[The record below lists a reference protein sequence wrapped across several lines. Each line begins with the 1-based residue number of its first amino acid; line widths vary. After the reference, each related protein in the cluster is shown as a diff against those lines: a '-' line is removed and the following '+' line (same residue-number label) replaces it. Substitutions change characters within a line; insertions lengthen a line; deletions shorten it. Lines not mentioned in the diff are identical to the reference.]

1 MCYNGPAPLGLRE
14 GAESYRIS
22 ALALTPSEK
31 QSEATH
37 PPSWQCIGIAIRV
50 GIVLRH
56 SADWKEYEQIF
67 SSPVTLST
75 LYRKNNRDKLRVFLG
90 CIEGARNKL
99 IGSSSIS
106 LVLADARIFPRA
118 ILCPDATFFRLR
130 RYMICG
136 FESKWERANSH
147 VSVMCVYLS
156 LGIRPVSSGGGVSL
170 RGSREWLAVAE

>member
-22 ALALTPSEK
+22 ALALMPSKK
-31 QSEATH
+31 QSEAIH
-37 PPSWQCIGIAIRV
+37 PPNWQCIWIAIRV

-56 SADWKEYEQIF
+56 SADWKECEQIF

-75 LYRKNNRDKLRVFLG
+75 LYQKNNRDKLRVFLG
-90 CIEGARNKL
+90 CIEGARGKL
-99 IGSSSIS
+99 IGSSSIP
-106 LVLADARIFPRA
+106 LVLPDARILPRA
-118 ILCPDATFFRLR
+118 ILCPDATFLRLR

-136 FESKWERANSH
+136 FESRWQGAKSY

-156 LGIRPVSSGGGVSL
+156 LEMRPVSCRGGVSL